1 MLKYTIIQ
9 KPILLQQ
16 TFEQQEEIIICSDG
30 ALKEKKSGGAF
41 VIATKTE
48 EILVT
53 NKNPDTGHNYFQSS
67 YRSEAQACYSAFLF
81 IFFYCK
87 YHNIQAPSI
96 MYYCDNKGLITRLNN
111 PHKQIATMKECEL
124 IQLIQNISKP
134 GQVYKHVYA
143 HQDLKL
149 KALSTPEYINTIADL
164 IASKNRVITRQVH
177 SPKLIA
183 IYQGGKY
190 IPHDITRFLRKTAF
204 LHQAKM
210 FVRNKYE
217 WTNQTYENIH
227 WEAYTTSIYTPS
239 YKQRQ
244 QRLKYVH
251 GRLPIGNLNFE
262 ATITCPH
269 CNTSELDIQGTTQ
282 DHFLCCPGSTSYQKT
297 RLAKITKRL
306 TKNHTPPTIRSLIIH
321 LIIHHYNNTP
331 IPPQHPCI
339 SEFITKQKEIGI
351 HHFIRGKISKDII
364 PLLEYHYKL
373 KSPNKFYTPRK
384 WLENTIEIMQ
394 DEHVNAWIEYNQ
406 LKHKTSINPHKF
418 RNQINEL
425 TTQSKN
431 YDFDPVTKNWFHITD
446 EQLSTMNQHQIHAWK
461 NKAKKLIQTG
471 KKHRNTQVS
480 ILKFFKNQSTL

>member
-1 MLKYTIIQ
+1 MGAWYKKPSQLQKKWKYVYAASTSTVYNMETIPVQANFITLTKRNRYEIMDIDMEYTDNIPNDIQPISEISNTTFDFNPNHSFHTPPKKIIRTWQEYIQTLPHYEQIMLKYTIIQ

-111 PHKQIATMKECEL
+111 PHKQIASMKECEL

-282 DHFLCCPGSTSYQKT
+282 DHFLCCPGITSYQKT

-331 IPPQHPCI
+331 IPPQHP
-339 SEFITKQKEIGI
+339 
-351 HHFIRGKISKDII
+351 
-364 PLLEYHYKL
+364 
-373 KSPNKFYTPRK
+373 
-384 WLENTIEIMQ
+384 
-394 DEHVNAWIEYNQ
+394 
-406 LKHKTSINPHKF
+406 SI
-418 RNQINEL
+418 
-425 TTQSKN
+425 
-431 YDFDPVTKNWFHITD
+431 
-446 EQLSTMNQHQIHAWK
+446 
-461 NKAKKLIQTG
+461 
-471 KKHRNTQVS
+471 
-480 ILKFFKNQSTL
+480 